1 MPDRSP
7 SEIARDTFKL
17 LSARRLPPTPDN
29 YRALYEETT
38 GAKPGPTPFPDTAL
52 RQIAR
57 ILPAQTPVQK
67 RLLSQFEAALEQ
79 RSWPE
84 LQRALVGYANLG
96 LGSTSAP
103 GAGPAGAPA
112 ASSIWSA
119 PAAAAAAAGLQQP
132 VLEQVARV
140 VEYTVDAVAFDDP
153 RLREQALQ
161 LLYCLRQD
169 PPAEAGVLRPLLADF
184 AMRLS
189 FNAEEQNA
197 IRTGLLDALN
207 LVLRNIGEL
216 SVDERWLKGQVD
228 ALAAAATP
236 PLSLRRLDDLQ
247 ARLKDVLFKQSE
259 AKARSVEAQEQMRR
273 MLAAFLERLSAMTE
287 ESGAYQEKIELCAE
301 RLGEAGSFDEI
312 APVLQ
317 EVIAATRAMALD
329 SRRHRDD
336 LVAIRE
342 ESEQAQAAIGRL
354 QQALDRASA
363 EARHDTLT
371 GALNRKGLDEAV
383 EREIGRARRLDTPL
397 CLALLDI
404 DNFKKINDRLGHTA
418 GDAALAHLA
427 QVARES
433 MRPQDLLARYGG
445 EEFVVVLPDTHAED
459 ALQAMQRMQR
469 ELTKRFFLQ
478 DNEKLLIT
486 FSAGIAQLA
495 GPESGVDAIARAD
508 QAMYLAK
515 RAGKNR
521 VMLG

>member
-1 MPDRSP
+1 MSDRSP

-17 LSARRLPPTPDN
+17 LAARRLTPTPDN
-29 YRALYEETT
+29 YRALYEELA
-38 GAKPGPTPFPDTAL
+38 GIKHQAAPFPDTSL

-57 ILPAQTPVQK
+57 LLPAQTPPQK
-67 RLLSQFEAALEQ
+67 RLLEQFEAALDE
-79 RSWPE
+79 RSWPL
-84 LQRALVGYANLG
+84 LQRTLIGYANLG
-96 LGSTSAP
+96 LGA
-103 GAGPAGAPA
+103 PAGE
-112 ASSIWSA
+112 
-119 PAAAAAAAGLQQP
+119 PAAASEPADNRLQQSM
-132 VLEQVARV
+132 LEQVARM
-140 VEYTVDAVAFDDP
+140 VEYTVDAVAFDDT
-153 RLREQALQ
+153 RLRDQALQ
-161 LLYCLRQD
+161 LLHYLRQ
-169 PPAEAGVLRPLLADF
+169 PAPDAGVLRPMLSNF
-184 AMRLS
+184 ALRLS
-189 FNAEEQNA
+189 FNAEEQGA
-197 IRTGLLDALN
+197 IRASLLEALN

-216 SVDERWLKGQVD
+216 SVDERWLKGQVE
-228 ALAAAATP
+228 ALTAAATP

-259 AKARSVEAQEQMRR
+259 AKARSVEAQEQMKR
-273 MLAAFLERLSAMTE
+273 MLAVFLERLSAMSE
-287 ESGAYQEKIELCAE
+287 ESGVYQEKIEHCAE
-301 RLGEAGSFDEI
+301 QLGRAGSIDEI

-336 LVAIRE
+336 LVAIQE
-342 ESEQAQAAIGRL
+342 QAEQAQAAVGQL

-371 GALNRKGLDEAV
+371 GALNRKGLDEAIV
-383 EREIGRARRLDTPL
+383 REIARARRLDTPL

-404 DNFKKINDRLGHTA
+404 DNFKKLNDRLGHAA

-433 MRPQDLLARYGG
+433 MRPQDQLARYGG
-445 EEFVVVLPDTHAED
+445 EEFVVLLPDTLAD
-459 ALQAMQRMQR
+459 DGVQAMQRMQR

-478 DNEKLLIT
+478 GGEKVLIT

-495 GPESGVDAIARAD
+495 AAEEGCDALARAD

-521 VMLG
+521 VVLG

>member
-1 MPDRSP
+1 MPERTS
-7 SEIARDTFKL
+7 SEIARDTFRL
-17 LSARRLPPTPDN
+17 LAERRLLPTPDN
-29 YRALYEETT
+29 YRALYEETAGTKST
-38 GAKPGPTPFPDTAL
+38 GMPFPEAAL

-57 ILPAQTPVQK
+57 VLPAQTPVQK
-67 RLLSQFEAALEQ
+67 RLFTQFEAALDQ
-79 RSWPE
+79 RSWHD
-84 LQRALVGYANLG
+84 LKRTLVGYANLG
-96 LGSTSAP
+96 LGATSVAAAEP
-103 GAGPAGAPA
+103 PPPPSAAGPRP
-112 ASSIWSA
+112 SA
-119 PAAAAAAAGLQQP
+119 LERP

-140 VEYTVDAVAFDDP
+140 VEYTVDAVASDDA
-153 RLREQALQ
+153 RLREQALP
-161 LLYCLRQD
+161 LLHCLRQD
-169 PPAEAGVLRPLLADF
+169 APADAGALRPMLGDF

-189 FNAEEQNA
+189 FSTEEQAA
-197 IRTGLLDALN
+197 IRTGLLGAMN

-216 SVDERWLKGQVD
+216 SMDDRWLQGQVE
-228 ALAAAATP
+228 ALTAAATP
-236 PLSLRRLDDLQ
+236 PLSLRRIDDLQ

-259 AKARSVEAQEQMRR
+259 AKARSVEAHEQMKR
-273 MLAAFLERLSAMTE
+273 MLAVFLERLSAMTE
-287 ESGAYQEKIELCAE
+287 ESGVYQEKIEHCAE
-301 RLGEAGSFDEI
+301 RLGQAGSFDEI

-317 EVIAATRAMALD
+317 EVIAATRAMAID

-336 LVAIRE
+336 LVTLRE
-342 ESEQAQAAIGRL
+342 EAEASQAAVGRL

-383 EREIGRARRLDTPL
+383 EREISRARRIGAPL

-404 DNFKKINDRLGHTA
+404 DNFKKINDRLGHA
-418 GDAALAHLA
+418 VGDAALAHLA

-433 MRPQDLLARYGG
+433 MRPQDQLARYGG
-445 EEFVVVLPDTHAED
+445 EEFVVVLPDTRAED
-459 ALQAMQRMQR
+459 GLQAMQRMQR

-495 GPESGVDAIARAD
+495 GHESGVDAIARAD